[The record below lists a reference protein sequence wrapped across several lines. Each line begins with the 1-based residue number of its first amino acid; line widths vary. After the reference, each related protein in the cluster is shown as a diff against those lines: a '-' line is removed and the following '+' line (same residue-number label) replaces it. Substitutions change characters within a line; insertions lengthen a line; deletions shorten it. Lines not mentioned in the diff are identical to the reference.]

1 MAFFPRAQNMISFAS
16 RPLLAVAIAGFGL
29 AFVQP
34 SQAQAAGPCDVPVQN
49 PIVCENLKTGT
60 PKETWD
66 LPTTGSS
73 NIVGFTE
80 DISYAPGEQ
89 VVFKV
94 KTDARKYRFDIY
106 RMGYYGGAGAR
117 KITTFRPGGQEPPV
131 VLPQTQPP
139 CITDTDTDTDTATGL
154 VDCGNWA
161 VSARWDIPSDAVS
174 GIYFAKI
181 TREKT
186 PEDGA
191 DWNGGANHIVFVV
204 RDDTRGS
211 DLLFQTSDSTWQA
224 YNKFGGYS
232 LYSGGPNGRAYK
244 VSYNRPFITRSTSPQ
259 DWVFNSEYPM
269 VRWLEA
275 NGYDVS
281 YTTDVDSDRRG
292 SELLEHDVFMS
303 VGHDEY
309 WSGQQRANVEAARDA
324 GVHMAFFSG
333 NAIYWKT
340 RWEDSSASGNPV
352 THRTLVSYKESKA
365 DAKIDPDPA
374 WTGTWRDNRFSPPSD
389 GGRPENALMG
399 TLFVAQGASGSKS
412 LSIKVP
418 QAEGQMRL
426 WRDTTVATLANG
438 EVATFPEGTLGYEW
452 DEDADNG
459 FRPAGLVPLSSSTY
473 DIDEKLQDLCCTFGP
488 GTATHRLTMYRHA
501 NGALVFGAGTIQWSW
516 GLDADHDRKNSTS
529 DGTAPPIDQRMQQA
543 TVNLFADMGV
553 QPASLQAPLT
563 AATASSDSSA
573 PSVSFSAPADS
584 ASLPLEQEV
593 VISGTATDAGGG
605 KVGVVEVST
614 DNGTTWHRAN
624 GRENWTY
631 SWTPTTSAVVTLK
644 ARATDDSLNIGDPA
658 SRVVATGTA
667 TPPPTTPPPTTPPP
681 TTPPPTVAPQAPTP
695 PPAKAFANSF
705 GTPNPVGTFDV
716 AAQAPGGLRM
726 AGWALDP
733 DTPDPMSL
741 HAYIDGVFAGAFVAN
756 GDRPDIAQAFPGYGA
771 AHGYDAVLAVGPGN
785 HQLCLYGINEGPG
798 ANGLLSCRSVT
809 LTTDPFG
816 SFDLATMAPV
826 GPGGTRVAGWALDP
840 NTAAPIDLHVYVDGA
855 FVGLVNAN
863 GDRPDIAQAFPG
875 YGAAHGFDG
884 YISIGSGFHTVC
896 AYGINA
902 GAGTNA
908 LVGCRWVMVG
918 NDPFGNVDVVAQS
931 SSGLRVAGW
940 MLDPNTAAS
949 IEAHVYVDGA
959 FVGLLDANIDR
970 PDIAQAFP
978 GYGSAHGYDK
988 TFPIAAGNH
997 SVCVY
1002 GINKSAGN
1010 NVLIGCRNV

>member
-1 MAFFPRAQNMISFAS
+1 MPIFQRVKKAISFAP
-16 RPLLAVAIAGFGL
+16 RPLLAIAIAGFGL

-34 SQAQAAGPCDVPVQN
+34 SQVQAATPCDA
-49 PIVCENLKTGT
+49 PIQSVIACENSKAGT
-60 PKETWD
+60 PKNQWEV
-66 LPTTGSS
+66 PGTGSS

-94 KTDARKYRFDIY
+94 KTNATAYRYDIY

-117 KITTFRPGGQEPPV
+117 KIGTTFRPGGQVPPV
-131 VLPQTQPP
+131 VLPQIQPECLTEP
-139 CITDTDTDTDTATGL
+139 TTGL

-161 VSARWDIPSDAVS
+161 VSAKWDIPTDAVS

-181 TREKT
+181 FR
-186 PEDGA
+186 EDGTA
-191 DWNGGANHIVFVV
+191 GANHIVFVV

-224 YNKFGGYS
+224 YNKFGGNS
-232 LYSGGPNGRAYK
+232 LYSGTATGTPDGRATK
-244 VSYNRPFITRSTSPQ
+244 VSYNRPFTTRSTSAQ
-259 DWVFNSEYPM
+259 DWVFNAEYPM

-281 YTTDVDSDRRG
+281 YTTDVDTDRRG

-309 WSGQQRANVEAARDA
+309 WSGQQRANVENARNN
-324 GVHMAFFSG
+324 GVNLAFFSG
-333 NAIYWKT
+333 NAVYWKT
-340 RWEDSSASGNPV
+340 RWEASSASGAPV
-352 THRTLVSYKESKA
+352 SHRTLVSYKESKA
-365 DAKIDPDPA
+365 NAKIDPNPA

-399 TLFVAQGASGSKS
+399 TLFVANGPESR
-412 LSIKVP
+412 SIKVP

-426 WRDTTVATLANG
+426 WRNTSVATLAPG

-459 FRPAGLVPLSSSTY
+459 FRPAGLVPLSNSTY
-473 DIDEKLQDLCCTFGP
+473 NIPSKLQDSCCTFAAGN
-488 GTATHRLTMYRHA
+488 ATHRLTMYRHA
-501 NGALVFGAGTIQWSW
+501 SGALVFGAGTIQWSW
-516 GLDADHDRKNSTS
+516 GLDSNHDRS
-529 DGTAPPIDQRMQQA
+529 GTPIDERIQQA

-573 PSVSFSAPADS
+573 PTVSISAPADS
-584 ASLPLEQEV
+584 ASLPLNQAV

-614 DNGTTWHRAN
+614 DNGATWHRAS

-644 ARATDDSLNIGDPA
+644 ARATDDSLNIGGEA
-658 SRVVATGTA
+658 SRVVATGSA
-667 TPPPTTPPPTTPPP
+667 TPPPPPPPPATTPPT
-681 TTPPPTVAPQAPTP
+681 TVAPQAPPP
-695 PPAKAFANSF
+695 PPAKPFANLF
-705 GTPNPVGTFDV
+705 GTSNPVGTFDV

-733 DTPDPMSL
+733 DTPSPMSL
-741 HAYIDGVFAGAFVAN
+741 HAYVDGVFAGAFVAN

-785 HQLCLYGINEGPG
+785 HQVCLYGINEGPG

-840 NTAAPIDLHVYVDGA
+840 NTAAPIDLHIYVDGA
-855 FVGLVNAN
+855 FAGLVNAN
-863 GDRPDIAQAFPG
+863 TDRPDIAQAFPG

-884 YISIGSGFHTVC
+884 FVSMSPGFHTVC

-902 GAGTNA
+902 GTGTNS
-908 LVGCRWVMVG
+908 LVGCRWVMVN
-918 NDPFGNVDVVAQS
+918 NDPFGNIDVVSQG

-959 FVGLLDANIDR
+959 FVGLLDADTNR

-988 TFPIAAGNH
+988 TFPVAAVNR

-1010 NVLIGCRNV
+1010 NVLIGCRNT